1 MCYLCFAMSLL
12 TSTVLILFDLSDT
25 KIYIGVLFQMF
36 FLITAFNIV
45 FVFKETR
52 TDLKLM
58 QISIELNLTFA
69 LMTTFLS
76 PIIVTL
82 GEIPILGF
90 IWFFSAVAIATIKS
104 IGGQKAAVR

>member
-1 MCYLCFAMSLL
+1 MSLL

-25 KIYIGVLFQMF
+25 KIYIGVFMQMF
-36 FLITAFNIV
+36 FLVTAYNIV
-45 FVFKETR
+45 FVFQETR
-52 TDLKLM
+52 TDLKLI
-58 QISIELNLTFA
+58 QISIELNITFA

-76 PIIVTL
+76 PIIITL

-90 IWFFSAVAIATIKS
+90 IWLSSAVAMASIKS